1 MKGLLAAAGPLI
13 GLLDGGGS
21 AVSLLSRL
29 ECVESYAE
37 RPDSFLCTVR
47 LSDER
52 DNIYRIL
59 ADAIVAFEVED
70 DGEAV
75 TEE

>member
-1 MKGLLAAAGPLI
+1 M
-13 GLLDGGGS
+13 LDGGGS
-21 AVSLLSRL
+21 AVSLLSRI

-47 LSDER
+47 LSNER

>member
-1 MKGLLAAAGPLI
+1 MPSVRTAS
-13 GLLDGGGS
+13 S
-21 AVSLLSRL
+21 AQ
-29 ECVESYAE
+29 CG
-37 RPDSFLCTVR
+37 